1 MIRTVHLPVV
11 YADIPADEMS
21 ARLYCGTLV
30 SVLHDAAENCVL
42 LVDGSHMKQAM
53 YAAVKNWP
61 GHTSTTHRLQARA
74 ALTAL
79 VTRNRFVTI
88 GNSDPALTTCGRP
101 GCGHALGIVAAEKPD
116 ACVYR
121 HGCQECA
128 LCKVSAPWSTSVD
141 NYPSSNLDRE
151 CRRWLERHLADGEW
165 DKPRFESEIWD
176 RVFRY
181 ATNVRVFDRY
191 IGRHIVGKGEYGH
204 QPLFVS
210 AAYKRT
216 LKWMVSSYAN
226 YAKTGVEQRF
236 EVLCGIDWDKVS
248 PARAREAA
256 LALKAFAQDLE
267 AQFNVSISVQVKREM
282 HNAQTPHD
290 RFLLTDQ
297 YALSI
302 GRGADLLRD
311 DGRVRDTSV
320 HTLDHDDMSRVWA
333 RTEKLPEV

>member
-1 MIRTVHLPVV
+1 MIRTVHLPVI

-30 SVLHDAAENCVL
+30 SVLQDAAENCVL

-79 VTRNRFVTI
+79 VTRNRFITL
-88 GNSDPALTTCGRP
+88 GNGNPALTTCGLP
-101 GCGHALGIVAAEKPD
+101 GCGHALGIVASEKPD

-121 HGCQECA
+121 HGCQQCVS
-128 LCKVSAPWSTSVD
+128 CKVNAPWATSVD
-141 NYPSSNLDRE
+141 DYLSSSLNRE

-165 DKPRFESEIWD
+165 DRARFESEVWS
-176 RVFRY
+176 RVFRF
-181 ATNVRVFDRY
+181 ATTVRVFDRY
-191 IGRHIVGKGEYGH
+191 IGRHIVGQSEHGN
-204 QPLFVS
+204 QPLHVN

-216 LKWMVSSYAN
+216 LKWMVASYASH
-226 YAKTGVEQRF
+226 AKVGIEQRF
-236 EVLCGIDWDKVS
+236 EILCGIDWDRVS
-248 PARAREAA
+248 PVRAREAA
-256 LALKAFAQDLE
+256 LVLKTFARDLE
-267 AQFNVSISVQVKREM
+267 AQFKVSISVQVKREV

-290 RFLLTDQ
+290 RFLLTNQ

-320 HTLDHDDMSRVWA
+320 HTLDYDVMKSVWERA
-333 RTEKLPEV
+333 EKLPEV